1 MVAALTKWLKYCDR
15 KYQGRFDMR
24 GQSGAANTRLTT
36 TSPNRLVATFG
47 AQKL

>member
-15 KYQGRFDMR
+15 KYQRRFDMR

-36 TSPNRLVATFG
+36 TSPNRYRSTFG